1 MIDRTIKSLNSLFYD
16 DETGYEYVKCLE
28 DSE

>member
-28 DSE
+28 ED